1 MRDAKPYCAE
11 PAPATAEASSG
22 FFMAFGRPFKKLN
35 SQVSSGM
42 LLTVVAIL
50 LGADPGS
57 ANASGKTPVMKNTS
71 SDLVTAEP
79 ARTTPG
85 ARDPKIAVA
94 EEFELARKRGT
105 TEALELF
112 ILRHPDD
119 PLAERALRLI
129 KQVRDKRNNR

>member
-1 MRDAKPYCAE
+1 VGCW
-11 PAPATAEASSG
+11 PARESIVPPDPSWRAVDPQSSSSQRQNAG
-22 FFMAFGRPFKKLN
+22 FRA
-35 SQVSSGM
+35 SGM
-42 LLTVVAIL
+42 SVMVMAVL
-50 LGADPGS
+50 LGADLGS
-57 ANASGKTPVMKNTS
+57 ANASGKTPAMQKPA
-71 SDLVTAEP
+71 SDQGATGP
-79 ARTTPG
+79 ARMTPV

-129 KQVRDKRNNR
+129 EQVKDKRNDR